1 MFLVGFFFLVLV
13 LFIVDIFDILL
24 CLLGLG
30 KFVEVIFICIVFE
43 GVGTILLI
51 VLSIGVVVECWYE
64 NNIKDEDVVKIDGYI
79 CNIEMLFIVF
89 IVVGEGK

>member
-1 MFLVGFFFLVLV
+1 MFLLGFFFLVLV

-51 VLSIGVVVECWYE
+51 VLSIGVVVEC
-64 NNIKDEDVVKIDGYI
+64 
-79 CNIEMLFIVF
+79 
-89 IVVGEGK
+89 